1 MPSNDP
7 ATMSPG
13 DLASLLHFYAEAGV
27 DCMLEAEAIDR
38 VAESRQARAE
48 RNGPRTINPETPSVE
63 RAASPLTEQRTAA
76 APTTGRSETEAA
88 TPMLAVPD
96 EAALKDAREAAASAG
111 SIEEL
116 RTILGAF
123 NGCNLKFSA
132 KSLVFSDGQ
141 LGARVMFVGDAPGR
155 DEDIQGLPFAGRA
168 GQLLD
173 RMLASIGLDRQSV
186 YLTNLIFWRPPGN
199 RTPTPHEIEVC
210 RPFTQRHIEL
220 ANPQIVVFLGNVAT
234 RGMLGTAKGI
244 RAVRGDWLEFRAGER
259 TWPALPMLDPDY
271 LLRNPAHKKMA
282 WQDLLI
288 LKTRL
293 AN

>member
-13 DLASLLHFYAEAGV
+13 DIASLLHFYADAGV
-27 DCMLEAEAIDR
+27 DCLLDDAAVDR

-48 RNGPRTINPETPSVE
+48 RQGPRTIDPATPSVE
-63 RAASPLTEQRTAA
+63 RAASPLIEARAVKPSQERNAPAA
-76 APTTGRSETEAA
+76 SP
-88 TPMLAVPD
+88 PVLAVPD
-96 EAALKDAREAAASAG
+96 ETALKDARDAAATAG

-116 RTILGAF
+116 RAILQAF

-132 KSLVFSDGQ
+132 KSLVFADGNPA
-141 LGARVMFVGDAPGR
+141 ARIMFVGDAPGR
-155 DEDIQGLPFAGRA
+155 DEDIQGLPFVGRA

-173 RMLASIGLDRQSV
+173 RMMASIGLDRQSV
-186 YLTNLIFWRPPGN
+186 YLTNMIFWRPPGN

-244 RAVRGDWLEFRAGER
+244 REVRGEWLEFNAGGR

-282 WQDLLI
+282 WQDLLT
-288 LKTRL
+288 LKLRL
-293 AN
+293 RE